1 MVLGSPAKMPG
12 RSEISRRKRRLRPG
26 AAKAIAP
33 NPFLALLPRIKRDVD
48 ERLEAFFEEKLR
60 AVATQGSEVT
70 AMLASLMRL
79 GLRGGKRIRP
89 ALLYLGY
96 RVASPRGS
104 ADVALRAGLVLELL
118 HTYLLVHDD
127 WMDGDALRRGGSTV
141 HAELAR
147 RFSDPH
153 LGAAMAVLAG
163 DYSAGLAS
171 EVLATVPM
179 PDDRAGAVLECY
191 ARMQV
196 DVVAGQVLDVAGR
209 GHDPEVAYALKTG
222 SYTVRGPLRMGAL
235 LGRAQPAVLRALDRF
250 AVPAGVAFQLAD
262 DLLSAFGSTASTGKV
277 LGNDLRAGKRT
288 PLALA
293 GLKRAKARD
302 LRLLKQVFG
311 QKNAS
316 DAAVGKALAVLESVG
331 ARRQVEERIDEL
343 VRSAL
348 DGLGTGISREGR
360 ELLEGAALA
369 LTARRR

>member
-1 MVLGSPAKMPG
+1 VT
-12 RSEISRRKRRLRPG
+12 SRRKRRRPPG

-33 NPFLALLPRIKRDVD
+33 NPFLALLPRIKGDVD
-48 ERLEAFFEEKLR
+48 ERLEVFFEEKLK
-60 AVATQGSEVT
+60 AVATQGNEVT
-70 AMLASLMRL
+70 AMLASIMRL
-79 GLRGGKRIRP
+79 ALRGGKRIRP

-104 ADVALRAGLVLELL
+104 ADVALRAGLALELL

-127 WMDGDALRRGGSTV
+127 WMDGDALRRGGTTV

-147 RFSDPH
+147 RFGDAH
-153 LGAAMAVLAG
+153 RGAAMAVLAG
-163 DYSAGLAS
+163 DYAAALSS
-171 EVLATVPM
+171 EVLASVPI
-179 PDDRAGAVLECY
+179 PRDRTAAVLECY

-209 GHDPEVAYALKTG
+209 GYDPELAYGLKTG

-235 LGRAQPAVLRALDRF
+235 LAGAPPAVLRALERF
-250 AVPAGVAFQLAD
+250 AMPAGVAFQLAD
-262 DLLSAFGSTASTGKV
+262 DLLSAFGSTATTGKT

-288 PLALA
+288 PLALV
-293 GLKRAKARD
+293 GLKRAKGRD
-302 LRLLKQVFG
+302 LRVLKQVYG
-311 QKNAS
+311 KSNAS
-316 DAAVGKALAVLESVG
+316 DAAVKKALAVLEAVG
-331 ARRQVEERIDEL
+331 ARRVVEERIDEL

-348 DGLGTGISREGR
+348 EGLGTAVPREGR